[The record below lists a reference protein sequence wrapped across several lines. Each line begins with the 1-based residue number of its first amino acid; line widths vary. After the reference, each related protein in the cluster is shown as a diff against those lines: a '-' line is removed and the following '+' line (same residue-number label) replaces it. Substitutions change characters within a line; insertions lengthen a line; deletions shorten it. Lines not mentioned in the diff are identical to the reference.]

1 MPPPYGDCA
10 GLPGLE
16 RVLRGVGTDRRR
28 AHRRAPG
35 QWWAGTGRRPAFED
49 CGRCLQLLWPPI
61 WSSPRLPEVTCA
73 PARGCCC
80 GSGHPGRGPRTAAGR
95 SGGVRPVLAL
105 GRCLPRRL
113 SRLDRPGVPR
123 RPQGLGGVV
132 RRPGRAHLRRPAPPR
147 RHLGQVPR
155 PRPPARHR
163 AAGRAGHGRPVA
175 VVPVEVLRLRD
186 ARDRADRALA
196 GGQRA
201 PAQGHRGL
209 PHHRARCRRAGPA
222 AHRRSSSSPPYSAAA
237 STTKP
242 GNPRASVAAPTASS
256 TAGRALPC
264 PSTWGLHR
272 CLGRLRILRPQA
284 CLLRQAGVRVATA
297 ATTLKW

>member
-1 MPPPYGDCA
+1 M
-10 GLPGLE
+10 
-16 RVLRGVGTDRRR
+16 VGWDRS
-28 AHRRAPG
+28 
-35 QWWAGTGRRPAFED
+35 PARIED

-95 SGGVRPVLAL
+95 SGGVRPVLAP

-132 RRPGRAHLRRPAPPR
+132 RRPGRAPLRRPAPPR

-163 AAGRAGHGRPVA
+163 AAGRAGRGRPVA
-175 VVPVEVLRLRD
+175 VVPVEVLRLRMREIELIEHSPVANVRRPKVSED
-186 ARDRADRALA
+186 SPTISPPRTATVSH
-196 GGQRA
+196 GE
-201 PAQGHRGL
+201 HR
-209 PHHRARCRRAGPA
+209 HRRAGRPLA
-222 AHRRSSSSPPYSAAA
+222 GTRRVHHYHHRHRHPHRVRRHRPTLVAEDSYIA
-237 STTKP
+237 P
-242 GNPRASVAAPTASS
+242 GDSFLTDTPN
-256 TAGRALPC
+256 
-264 PSTWGLHR
+264 
-272 CLGRLRILRPQA
+272 
-284 CLLRQAGVRVATA
+284 
-297 ATTLKW
+297 

>member
-35 QWWAGTGRRPAFED
+35 QWWAGTGRRPALKIADVVVAADLVLPETP
-49 CGRCLQLLWPPI
+49 GSHLRAGQGVLLRLRSSGSRPSDGCRTVRRGPTRSGAWPLPS
-61 WSSPRLPEVTCA
+61 SSPIPTRP
-73 PARGCCC
+73 
-80 GSGHPGRGPRTAAGR
+80 PGRTSAT
-95 SGGVRPVLAL
+95 S
-105 GRCLPRRL
+105 
-113 SRLDRPGVPR
+113 
-123 RPQGLGGVV
+123 
-132 RRPGRAHLRRPAPPR
+132 RPGRRGAPTGACTLRRPAPPR

-163 AAGRAGHGRPVA
+163 AAGRAGRGRPVA

-201 PAQGHRGL
+201 PAQGQRGL
-209 PHHRARCRRAGPA
+209 PHHL
-222 AHRRSSSSPPYSAAA
+222 
-237 STTKP
+237 TTAN
-242 GNPRASVAAPTASS
+242 GN
-256 TAGRALPC
+256 G
-264 PSTWGLHR
+264 
-272 CLGRLRILRPQA
+272 
-284 CLLRQAGVRVATA
+284 
-297 ATTLKW
+297 